1 MALCTAAVACGLAC
15 LLDARVRF
23 FVLRTLCVA
32 VYFLTLVSAEN
43 ILFQN
48 LFLNVANSF
57 VVRSLCVAVFSPFF
71 LTLVS
76 AKKGTAS
83 KCVFQGSEPPFPK
96 ETKLKRCWLIGALR
110 GAVPFFAQLRR
121 AQILL
126 PTLTPWGEGA
136 LRLKTCFH
144 FGTFFRKHRYLILA
158 LRIHPSSN
166 TFLNVTHGYREKVT
180 KNCKIRRAEDEL
192 SMRFG

>member
-57 VVRSLCVAVFSPFF
+57 VVRSLCVAVFSPLFSDSGVCEKRYRF
-71 LTLVS
+71 KMCFSRFRAPLPQRNKVEKMLVDWS
-76 AKKGTAS
+76 LA
-83 KCVFQGSEPPFPK
+83 
-96 ETKLKRCWLIGALR
+96 
-110 GAVPFFAQLRR
+110 
-121 AQILL
+121 
-126 PTLTPWGEGA
+126 WG
-136 LRLKTCFH
+136 
-144 FGTFFRKHRYLILA
+144 GTFFRSASRRSNFTANFDSLGGGGAAFKNMFSFRYLFSQTPVPHLGVE
-158 LRIHPSSN
+158 N
-166 TFLNVTHGYREKVT
+166 
-180 KNCKIRRAEDEL
+180 
-192 SMRFG
+192 